1 MSLRKQGKDTYRIDI
16 YLGRE
21 VDPETGKFTKIR
33 GIHTFTGK
41 QKAAEAE
48 ERRLL
53 RERDLGLY
61 VAPSNETVNEYLAR
75 WLRDYAKVELAG
87 TTYEGYARCVN
98 RYVEPRLGD
107 MPLCKVRPQNVQAMY
122 TALRDRPARGGGKL
136 SAHTVLHLHRVLREA
151 FKHAVQ
157 DQILAVNPCDA
168 VRPPRREEK
177 EMKSITEAETA
188 RLLQGLQGT
197 PYHIPVLLAVSC
209 GLRRGEFLALRWKD
223 VDLHAHTLSVRQALE
238 QTKAGVTTK
247 APKTKKSARTL
258 SIPVFVVAMLKT
270 HKAEQAARKLEQGN
284 TWKDNDL
291 VFPAPDGAP
300 WSPSYFSRMF
310 TYHARRLK
318 VDCRL
323 HDLRHSH
330 ATQMLRQ
337 GIHPKIVSERLGHSK
352 VGFTLDTYTHALVGM
367 DEQAARK
374 VGAALQTAI
383 AKNAK
388 STRLS

>member
-1 MSLRKQGKDTYRIDI
+1 MSIRKQGKDTYRIDI

-21 VDPETGKFTKIR
+21 VDPETGKVTKIR

-53 RERDLGLY
+53 RERDLGVY
-61 VAPSNETVNEYLAR
+61 VAPSHETVKEYLTR

-87 TTYEGYARCVN
+87 STYEGYARCVN
-98 RYVEPRLGD
+98 RYVEPRLAD
-107 MPLCKVRPQNVQAMY
+107 MPLCKVRPQNVQALY

-136 SAHTVLHLHRVLREA
+136 SAHTVLHVHRVLREA
-151 FKHAVQ
+151 FKHAVK

-168 VRPPRREEK
+168 VRAPRPEEK
-177 EMKSITEAETA
+177 EMKAITPAETA

-197 PYHIPVLLAVSC
+197 RYYVPVLVAVSC
-209 GLRRGEFLALRWKD
+209 GLRRGELLALRWKD
-223 VDLHAHTLSVRQALE
+223 VDMDARTLSVKQALE

-247 APKTKKSARTL
+247 APKTKKSART
-258 SIPVFVVAMLKT
+258 IAVPAFVLTALKT
-270 HKAEQAARKLEQGN
+270 HKAGQAARKLEQGN

-330 ATQMLRQ
+330 ATQMLQQ
-337 GIHPKIVSERLGHSK
+337 GIHPKIVSERLGHAK
-352 VGFTLDTYTHALVGM
+352 VGFTLDTYTHALQGM

-374 VGAALQTAI
+374 IGTALQSAI
-383 AKNAK
+383 AKAGK
-388 STRLS
+388 QSR